1 MILEFGISHVI
12 DKCLCVMFG
21 FHPGTMHVFKDNAY
35 DDNNNI
41 IRSIYQVPIIDDLG
55 LKWMVNVENFMI
67 IMKNISKNPQSV
79 IFMPKIVASIAK
91 AFPML

>member
-1 MILEFGISHVI
+1 
-12 DKCLCVMFG
+12 MFG